1 LILLRLTKQM
11 HEILK
16 LHLQGLSTYKIARML
31 DQDPP
36 TVYVSLKA
44 AKQNFAEA
52 DKMLGELKALGWPE
66 KLPEIASKMSRRA
79 HQNRTVA
86 QETLPTQSE
95 EIALKLG

>member
-1 LILLRLTKQM
+1 
-11 HEILK
+11 
-16 LHLQGLSTYKIARML
+16 ML

-66 KLPEIASKMSRRA
+66 KLPEIASKIRRGA
-79 HQNRTVA
+79 QQKRTVA
-86 QETLPTQSE
+86 QETVPTRSE
-95 EIALKLG
+95 EIAFKLG